1 MISSFYVLYMYVD
14 SSLVSGSASLP
25 ERPSAPD
32 LQPTSRLVTRRLK
45 DPLDMTN
52 PDYEQYLEEK
62 AHKPVTDF
70 ISTNKV
76 STPTYNVLLA

>member
-1 MISSFYVLYMYVD
+1 M
-14 SSLVSGSASLP
+14 SGSIP

-52 PDYEQYLEEK
+52 DDYEQYLQEK
-62 AHKPVTDF
+62 ANKPATDF
-70 ISTNKV
+70 VSTNKV
-76 STPTYNVLLA
+76 SYLTNAT

>member
-1 MISSFYVLYMYVD
+1 MSA
-14 SSLVSGSASLP
+14 SASLP

-52 PDYEQYLEEK
+52 PDYELYLQDK
-62 AHKPVTDF
+62 TYKQTTDF
-70 ISTNKV
+70 IKTNKV
-76 STPTYNVLLA
+76 STPTCTNTLLLEKL